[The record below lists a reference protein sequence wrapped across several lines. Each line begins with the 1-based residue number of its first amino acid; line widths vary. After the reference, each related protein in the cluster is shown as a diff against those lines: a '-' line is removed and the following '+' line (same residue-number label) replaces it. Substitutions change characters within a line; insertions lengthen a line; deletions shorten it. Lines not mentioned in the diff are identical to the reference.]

1 MIRIIIH
8 GCMGRMGQVLTATAA
23 AAPDIEVVAGI
34 DMLSGEGG
42 MEYPVFPGLEKCT
55 VPADVVVDFSSPKA
69 LPSLLKG
76 VLEKK
81 LPLIIA
87 TTGHNQEDKA
97 AIAEA
102 SQTVPIFSSANMS
115 LGVNLLSEMAQTAA
129 TVLGESFDIEI
140 IERHHNQKKDAPSG
154 TALLL
159 ADSINEVF
167 LQGKSYVYGRHGR
180 EQLRQRSDL
189 GIHAIRGGT
198 VVGEHEIVFAGRDE
212 LVELRHSAASR
223 GIFALGALEAVRYLL
238 DKPPGLYSMKQMI
251 TAASAITRMF
261 LSNEEALVSLYRITQ
276 DPKSITGIFEQ
287 LGRANINVDL
297 ISQTAPVDGEVN
309 ISFTVSKKDIGRTTE
324 LVRSLQKPIKNLDVK
339 ITDDITKIAVEGP
352 GMETQSGVAARV
364 FASLAAAKV
373 AIQTVTTSETK
384 ITLIIPRQDEA
395 RAVGAIKATFGI

>member
-34 DMLSGEGG
+34 DLTSGEGAV
-42 MEYPVFPGLEKCT
+42 EYPVFPGLEKCT

-81 LPLIIA
+81 IPLIIA
-87 TTGHNQEDKA
+87 TTGHNREDKA
-97 AIAEA
+97 AIAKA
-102 SQTVPIFSSANMS
+102 SKSIPVFASANMS
-115 LGVNLLSEMAQTAA
+115 LGVNLLSEMAQKAA

-167 LQGKSYVYGRHGR
+167 LQGKNYVYGRHGR
-180 EQLRQRSDL
+180 EELRHRSDL

-198 VVGEHEIVFAGRDE
+198 VVGEHEIVFAGKDE
-212 LVELRHSAASR
+212 LVQLCHSAASR
-223 GIFALGALEAVRYLL
+223 RIFALGALEAVRYLQG
-238 DKPPGLYSMKQMI
+238 KAPGLYSMKEMI
-251 TAASAITRMF
+251 TAASAITRM
-261 LSNEEALVSLYRITQ
+261 SVSKEEALVSLYRITL
-276 DPKSITGIFEQ
+276 DPKSISGIFER
-287 LGRANINVDL
+287 LGRENINVDL

-309 ISFTVSKKDIGRTTE
+309 ISFTVFKQDIDKTTE
-324 LVRSLQKPIKNLDVK
+324 LVQTLKKSMQNLD
-339 ITDDITKIAVEGP
+339 IRIADEITKIAVEGP

-364 FASLAAAKV
+364 FASLAEARV
-373 AIQTVTTSETK
+373 AVQTITTSETK
-384 ITLIIPRQDEA
+384 ITLIIPKKDEG
-395 RAVGAIKATFGI
+395 RAVAAIKTTFGL

>member
-23 AAPDIEVVAGI
+23 AAPDIEAVAGI
-34 DMLSGEGG
+34 DLLSGEGG

-81 LPLIIA
+81 IPLIIA

-97 AIAEA
+97 AVAEA
-102 SQTVPIFSSANMS
+102 SQTVPIFLTANMS
-115 LGVNLLSEMAQTAA
+115 LGVNLLSEMAQKAA

-167 LQGKSYVYGRHGR
+167 LQGKNYVYGRHGR
-180 EQLRQRSDL
+180 EALRQRSEL

-198 VVGEHEIVFAGRDE
+198 VVGEHEIVFAGKDE

-223 GIFALGALEAVRYLL
+223 RIFALGALEAVRYLL
-238 DKPPGLYSMKQMI
+238 GKPPGLYSMKEMI
-251 TAASAITRMF
+251 TAASAITRMSV
-261 LSNEEALVSLYRITQ
+261 SNEEALVSLYRITL
-276 DPKSITGIFEQ
+276 DPKIITGIFER

-309 ISFTVSKKDIGRTTE
+309 ISFTVFKKDIDKTTE
-324 LVRSLQKPIKNLDVK
+324 LVQTLQKPMKNLDIRIADEISK
-339 ITDDITKIAVEGP
+339 ITVEGP
-352 GMETQSGVAARV
+352 GMETQCGVAARV
-364 FASLAAAKV
+364 FASLAEARV

-384 ITLIIPRQDEA
+384 IALIIPQKDEK
-395 RAVGAIKATFGI
+395 RAVGAIKTTFGL